1 MGSMLLDANAVT
13 QAMETLTTEDF
24 YTPGHQKIYAA
35 MASLHLDG
43 QPVDL
48 VTVLEKMNQQGTLES
63 AGGMEYL
70 TTLSNLVPT
79 TANVSQYIKIVEDR
93 SVLRGVIDAGSHMVA
108 SGYQAE
114 KSADDVV
121 ADAHDAV
128 YALAMRNR
136 TDSLKPLKEGVAEA
150 LVRVAEAAQRGGG
163 IVGTPSGFADLD
175 KLTAGFE
182 AGQLVILAARPGM
195 GKTSFALNLAHNA
208 GVKHRLPVAIFSLEM
223 PRSDLA
229 LRMIC
234 AEARVSL
241 GKARPVRWMT
251 RSLASL
257 CGLLRNLTTCPSTS
271 TIAAAPLVPEIRA
284 RCMRFSGKERKNL
297 GLVIIDYLQLMS
309 ATQQSRAGSRTQEI
323 SELTRQLKLLA
334 RDLKAPIL
342 LLSQLN
348 RDIERRQNKTPMMA
362 DLRESGSIE
371 QDADI
376 IMFWPASRMWTAR
389 ATNTI
394 MTKEESQAP
403 RRKTACIIL
412 AKNRNSPAGEMF
424 CCIGTG
430 NIPVFQP
437 VGPEEM

>member
-1 MGSMLLDANAVT
+1 MSSSAQRVPPHSIEAEQSVLGSMLLDANAVT

-150 LVRVAEAAQRGGG
+150 LVRVAEAA
-163 IVGTPSGFADLD
+163 SW
-175 KLTAGFE
+175 
-182 AGQLVILAARPGM
+182 ARPA
-195 GKTSFALNLAHNA
+195 AL
-208 GVKHRLPVAIFSLEM
+208 PI
-223 PRSDLA
+223 
-229 LRMIC
+229 
-234 AEARVSL
+234 
-241 GKARPVRWMT
+241 W
-251 RSLASL
+251 
-257 CGLLRNLTTCPSTS
+257 
-271 TIAAAPLVPEIRA
+271 
-284 RCMRFSGKERKNL
+284 
-297 GLVIIDYLQLMS
+297 
-309 ATQQSRAGSRTQEI
+309 I
-323 SELTRQLKLLA
+323 S
-334 RDLKAPIL
+334 
-342 LLSQLN
+342 
-348 RDIERRQNKTPMMA
+348 
-362 DLRESGSIE
+362 
-371 QDADI
+371 
-376 IMFWPASRMWTAR
+376 
-389 ATNTI
+389 
-394 MTKEESQAP
+394 
-403 RRKTACIIL
+403 
-412 AKNRNSPAGEMF
+412 
-424 CCIGTG
+424 
-430 NIPVFQP
+430 
-437 VGPEEM
+437 

>member
-1 MGSMLLDANAVT
+1 MSSSAQRVPPHSIEAEQSVLGSMLLDANAVT
-13 QAMETLTTEDF
+13 QAMETLATEDF

-121 ADAHDAV
+121 ADAHVAQIRGAEVGAAPHDAV

-223 PRSDLA
+223 PQSDLA

-241 GKARPVRWMT
+241 GWMT

-271 TIAAAPLVPEIRA
+271 TIAAAPP
-284 RCMRFSGKERKNL
+284 CRKF
-297 GLVIIDYLQLMS
+297 GRG
-309 ATQQSRAGSRTQEI
+309 ACAF
-323 SELTRQLKLLA
+323 LA
-334 RDLKAPIL
+334 RKG
-342 LLSQLN
+342 
-348 RDIERRQNKTPMMA
+348 KTWGW
-362 DLRESGSIE
+362 SS
-371 QDADI
+371 
-376 IMFWPASRMWTAR
+376 S
-389 ATNTI
+389 TI
-394 MTKEESQAP
+394 CS
-403 RRKTACIIL
+403 
-412 AKNRNSPAGEMF
+412 S
-424 CCIGTG
+424 
-430 NIPVFQP
+430 
-437 VGPEEM
+437 